1 MLQQFK
7 NVERKQVKSPITT
20 PKPKQVIEL
29 SKDLDKMVAEPM
41 EELDIEALLA
51 GPIEFI
57 REDEYSENL
66 LDDLLNHHDLLDVFQ
81 DDPLK
86 QLLLKLFLQSL
97 LIKLVIS
104 STWRE
109 M

>member
-1 MLQQFK
+1 
-7 NVERKQVKSPITT
+7 
-20 PKPKQVIEL
+20 
-29 SKDLDKMVAEPM
+29 M

-66 LDDLLNHHDLLDVFQ
+66 LDDLLNNDDLLDEFQ

-86 QLLLKLFLQSL
+86 
-97 LIKLVIS
+97 
-104 STWRE
+104 
-109 M
+109 